1 MDTSLFKKH
10 LLSTQKILSESVEII
25 DDTQRPKGYTTL
37 GDAYIAFRSF
47 NFRDRSLFLPD
58 KNDKANFSASE
69 LKNVF
74 RWYHQDNPSMQSRGS
89 GLIKIDLSKGTAQ
102 FVNNDKFEDAGG
114 TSLPNSVWG
123 PPIRIVRFRYNSK
136 EALAHAK

>member
-10 LLSTQKILSESVEII
+10 LLSTQKKLSESVEII
-25 DDTQRPKGYTTL
+25 DDTQRPSI
-37 GDAYIAFRSF
+37 GDAYIVFRSYSG
-47 NFRDRSLFLPD
+47 FRDRSLFLPD
-58 KNDKANFSASE
+58 KNDKAVFSASE

-123 PPIRIVRFRYNSK
+123 RPLKIVRFRYKNK